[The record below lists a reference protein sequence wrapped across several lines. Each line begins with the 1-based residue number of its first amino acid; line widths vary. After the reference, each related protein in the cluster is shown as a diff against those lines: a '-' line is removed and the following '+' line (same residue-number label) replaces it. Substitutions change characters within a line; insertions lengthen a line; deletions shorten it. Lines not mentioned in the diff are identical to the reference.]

1 LWILLLQDDKM
12 ARKPEDIV
20 GRKNDVVANDV
31 IKMKEAV
38 AREEFFWAE
47 ECLAPPEQV
56 WANLPSNL
64 AVWLIYSPPAGRQDD
79 HKA

>member
-1 LWILLLQDDKM
+1 M

-56 WANLPSNL
+56 
-64 AVWLIYSPPAGRQDD
+64 
-79 HKA
+79 